1 MRTMFGPRL
10 GLNESGAAE
19 TRGTDARKAQKASPP
34 IQTAPA
40 ATTAFAIRPDLL
52 EWLTSRRLPAR
63 FWNARRMK
71 SAEIETARQEIP
83 GTSKYRG
90 TTPSPIRDCNTPPAR
105 AT

>member
-10 GLNESGAAE
+10 GLSELGAAE
-19 TRGTDARKAQKASPP
+19 TRETDPRKAQKASPP

-40 ATTAFAIRPDLL
+40 ANTVFAIRPDLL

-63 FWNARRMK
+63 SWNARRIK
-71 SAEIETARQEIP
+71 SAEIETARQQIP
-83 GTSKYRG
+83 GSSKFRG
-90 TTPSPIRDCNTPPAR
+90 ATVSPIRDCNTPPTR